1 MAADGSNK
9 YEPEK
14 YHWEILNEFRG
25 KNMKYK
31 CLKDIE
37 GYKFK
42 SDDEYGFLGQYVRKC
57 YGFHNKKINDS

>member
-1 MAADGSNK
+1 
-9 YEPEK
+9 
-14 YHWEILNEFRG
+14 
-25 KNMKYK
+25 MKYK

-42 SDDEYGFLGQYVRKC
+42 SEDEEGFLGQYIRKC